1 MIYLHRSNSFTLSIM
16 HLQNRKISQHDSAMG
31 LKKSAAE
38 ILEAS
43 KVPYIFWYN

>member
-1 MIYLHRSNSFTLSIM
+1 M

-43 KVPYIFWYN
+43 KVLYYVDITKSFYILI